1 MVTFSTRRRPTLS
14 SSTFPARTA
23 LARIAPMTHTILCF
37 LLAAATPATGESGG
51 LSMPNFDD
59 GTMEVIIYSVA
70 GIALLVAGYR
80 LGRLVGR
87 RSATRAIQQKEQE
100 LFTAQ
105 KGFKNL
111 YEQELATVK
120 TENDQLKLKAEQ
132 MSAKVEEY
140 RKKAAGLGGL
150 FHSGGKK
157 ADAMYA
163 LLLENEALEE
173 ALYAQNEKLKQER
186 TDSLKEQMRA
196 TGYRR
201 VLMSQLLN
209 DNRIKEYVAEILNDE
224 KMLPRPGEST
234 ANRPALPAAAGH
246 GEREES

>member
-1 MVTFSTRRRPTLS
+1 MICPN
-14 SSTFPARTA
+14 STF
-23 LARIAPMTHTILCF
+23 
-37 LLAAATPATGESGG
+37 LAAAAA
-51 LSMPNFDD
+51 MPHFDN
-59 GTMEVIIYSVA
+59 GTLEVILYSIA
-70 GIALLVAGYR
+70 GVALLVAGYR
-80 LGRLVGR
+80 LGRLVGA
-87 RSATRAIQQKEQE
+87 ATARRAITAKEQE

-105 KGFKNL
+105 KGFKTL
-111 YEQELATVK
+111 YEQELDKVK
-120 TENDQLKLKAEQ
+120 AENAQLKSKAEQ
-132 MSAKVEEY
+132 MEVKVEEY

-150 FHSGGKK
+150 FSSGGKK

-186 TDSLKEQMRA
+186 TDSLREQMRA

-224 KMLPRPGEST
+224 KMLPSPKDVQAS
-234 ANRPALPAAAGH
+234 AAPPRAEGD
-246 GEREES
+246 GAR

>member
-1 MVTFSTRRRPTLS
+1 MLPHFPDHPTLE
-14 SSTFPARTA
+14 
-23 LARIAPMTHTILCF
+23 LVLY
-37 LLAAATPATGESGG
+37 AAAA
-51 LSMPNFDD
+51 
-59 GTMEVIIYSVA
+59 VIVLFI
-70 GIALLVAGYR
+70 GYR
-80 LGRLVGR
+80 LGRAFGHLAA
-87 RSATRAIQQKEQE
+87 SKTIEKKEQE
-100 LFTAQ
+100 LFTTQ

-111 YEQELATVK
+111 YEQEIVA
-120 TENDQLKLKAEQ
+120 LKEANASQTQQIETLTAR
-132 MSAKVEEY
+132 VEDY

-150 FHSGGKK
+150 FSSSGKR

-186 TDSLKEQMRA
+186 TDSLREQMRA

-224 KMLPRPGEST
+224 KMLPSPRAAAGAGDGNT
-234 ANRPALPAAAGH
+234 QALPAP
-246 GEREES
+246 

>member
-1 MVTFSTRRRPTLS
+1 MEYFDSPLEITLY
-14 SSTFPARTA
+14 AICIV
-23 LARIAPMTHTILCF
+23 LLL
-37 LLAAATPATGESGG
+37 LLAYRIGRALGQAAMSRK
-51 LSMPNFDD
+51 
-59 GTMEVIIYSVA
+59 MEV
-70 GIALLVAGYR
+70 
-80 LGRLVGR
+80 
-87 RSATRAIQQKEQE
+87 KEQE

-105 KGFKNL
+105 RGFKQL

-120 TENDQLKLKAEQ
+120 AENAKLAEQ
-132 MSAKVEEY
+132 VRTMGEKVEEY

-150 FHSGGKK
+150 FGSGGKK

-224 KMLPRPGEST
+224 KHLPAPSNTT
-234 ANRPALPAAAGH
+234 AHAPALPPASSDGGAGGH
-246 GEREES
+246 

>member
-1 MVTFSTRRRPTLS
+1 MFHEIGFNV
-14 SSTFPARTA
+14 
-23 LARIAPMTHTILCF
+23 
-37 LLAAATPATGESGG
+37 LLDV
-51 LSMPNFDD
+51 SMPHFGN
-59 GTMEVIIYSVA
+59 GTLEVIVYSVA
-70 GIALLVAGYR
+70 GIVLLIVGYQIGRFIGNVAARR
-80 LGRLVGR
+80 LIAG
-87 RSATRAIQQKEQE
+87 KEHE

-105 KGFKNL
+105 RGFKTL
-111 YEQELATVK
+111 YEQELSNV
-120 TENDQLKLKAEQ
+120 KAENARLKSSVD
-132 MSAKVEEY
+132 MMEIKVEEY

-150 FHSGGKK
+150 FSSGSKK

-224 KMLPRPGEST
+224 KMLPSPRAVSDD
-234 ANRPALPAAAGH
+234 NNHAA
-246 GEREES
+246 SVDNPK

>member
-1 MVTFSTRRRPTLS
+1 MNLNDV
-14 SSTFPARTA
+14 
-23 LARIAPMTHTILCF
+23 F
-37 LLAAATPATGESGG
+37 LLAQTTAQAHSDSIGMPHFDHG
-51 LSMPNFDD
+51 LL
-59 GTMEVIIYSVA
+59 EVILYSIA
-70 GIALLVAGYR
+70 GVALLIAGYR

-87 RSATRAIQQKEQE
+87 RSATKALALKEQE

-111 YEQELATVK
+111 YEQELATVRA
-120 TENDQLKLKAEQ
+120 ENEQLKAQAEQ
-132 MSAKVEEY
+132 MNGKVEEY

-150 FHSGGKK
+150 FSSGGKK

-173 ALYAQNEKLKQER
+173 ALYSQNEKLKQER

-224 KMLPRPGEST
+224 KMLPSRSEAQS
-234 ANRPALPAAAGH
+234 ALPAPASASANG
-246 GEREES
+246 GANG

>member
-1 MVTFSTRRRPTLS
+1 MMISTPPLIAS
-14 SSTFPARTA
+14 AVSFV
-23 LARIAPMTHTILCF
+23 LAQAPS
-37 LLAAATPATGESGG
+37 AAAPEGDVGMPRFDRG
-51 LSMPNFDD
+51 LL
-59 GTMEVIIYSVA
+59 EVVLYSIA
-70 GIALLVAGYR
+70 GIALLIAGYR

-87 RSATRAIQQKEQE
+87 RAGMKAVQQREQE

-111 YEQELATVK
+111 YEMELAHVRE
-120 TENDQLKLKAEQ
+120 ENEELKARVEQ
-132 MSAKVEEY
+132 MNGKVEEY

-150 FHSGGKK
+150 FSSGGKK

-173 ALYAQNEKLKQER
+173 ALYSQNEKLKQER

-224 KMLPRPGEST
+224 KMLPRPSGDN
-234 ANRPALPAAAGH
+234 NRRALPAAPDAPAAGAH
-246 GEREES
+246 GDREEATR